1 MWTTKCKVRL
11 GCSWTLN
18 RSLENQILN
27 PPFCT
32 SLLKSFPVEIPPDEM
47 TVLLNEAMAMVEPV
61 KAKPVVQES
70 PVYDHSSY
78 PQVQRIRFE
87 ELKNAFVQFDP
98 ARKGT
103 MKTIGSFLLTF

>member
-1 MWTTKCKVRL
+1 MIEVGRSIALSRTKFSML
-11 GCSWTLN
+11 LY
-18 RSLENQILN
+18 
-27 PPFCT
+27 CT
-32 SLLKSFPVEIPPDEM
+32 SLLKSFPVEIAPDEM